1 MKITNKGVLCLLC
14 CIVYV
19 VLISFVAI
27 QQGQINNIKAERDKY
42 NNNAKSLLEQV
53 DTLRN
58 DSTMKAIQI
67 RTLKLSLDEYK
78 QYRSADAAVIKSL
91 KIKLKNVQSVSNT
104 EITVEVPIESP
115 VQHDTVYLK
124 NSTTVPIETIRY
136 ENEHIHFNG
145 IIKNDSLKANFSV
158 PITLTQI
165 VHKVPKHKFLWWSW
179 GCKAIKQIITCD
191 NPYVNINYAE
201 YIEIQK

>member
-1 MKITNKGVLCLLC
+1 MKITNKAVLWLLI
-14 CIVYV
+14 CIVFV
-19 VLISFVAI
+19 GLIGFIVI
-27 QQGQINNIKAERDKY
+27 QQNKINTIKSERDRY

-67 RTLKLSLDEYK
+67 RALGLSLDEYK
-78 QYRSADAAVIKSL
+78 QYRANDAEVIKSL
-91 KIKLKNVQSVSNT
+91 GIKLKNIQSVSNT
-104 EITVEVPIESP
+104 GITVEVPIEST
-115 VQHDTVYLK
+115 VRHDTVYLP
-124 NSTTVPIETIRY
+124 NTVTIPVETIRY
-136 ENEHIHFNG
+136 DNEHIHFNG
-145 IIKNDSLKANFSV
+145 IIRNDSLKANFSI

>member
-1 MKITNKGVLCLLC
+1 MKITNKNVLCLLG
-14 CIVYV
+14 CIVSV
-19 VLISFVAI
+19 ALISFIAI
-27 QQGQINNIKAERDKY
+27 QQGKINNIKAERDRY
-42 NNNAKSLLEQV
+42 SNNAKSLFEQV

-67 RTLKLSLDEYK
+67 GTLKLSLDEYK
-78 QYRSADAAVIKSL
+78 QYRSADAAAIKSL

-104 EITVEVPIESP
+104 GITVEASIKSP
-115 VQHDTVYLK
+115 VQHDTVYLS
-124 NSTTVPIETIRY
+124 NSTAVPIETIRY
-136 ENEHIHFNG
+136 DNERIHFNG
-145 IIKNDSLKANFSV
+145 IIKNDSLKANFNI

>member
-1 MKITNKGVLCLLC
+1 MKITNKSVLCLLC

-104 EITVEVPIESP
+104 GITVEVPIESP

-179 GCKAIKQIITCD
+179 GCKGIKQIITCD